1 MASGPLDGIRI
12 LEFSQIVALPFGG
25 CIMSDLG
32 ADVIKVEALTGDPH
46 RNLGAVIP
54 KEGKRFHS
62 LNRGKRSLAV
72 DLQQPAGRELI
83 YRLMPQID
91 VVTINF
97 RHGVA
102 RRLGIDYE
110 VLKAYSAGLIYCEM
124 TGFGNRGPMAERAGT
139 DIVAS
144 AYSGLMVG
152 DQKID
157 DDGLPLNV
165 TALSLA
171 DYCAGFSAAIGVSS
185 ALYHRALTGEGQKIE
200 TSLLA
205 GALAV
210 QDTVVMREPVHDA
223 SNRDPMMEQVEQAR
237 ARGAPYSEILR
248 LREGARFGAR
258 SPFRGYWRA
267 YDTKDGTIVLG
278 ALTPAGRSGAR
289 RVLGITDDPS
299 DDADFDATD
308 PRNIELAEALQAR
321 IVEQMRTRTADDW
334 ADTFAV
340 EGVPVSPVH
349 LPEEMA
355 DDPQVQAMGMMS
367 EIEHPLTGRQ
377 LVPGPVVGMSATPP
391 EVQRASPAL
400 GADTD
405 DVLAMAG
412 LDASEIEVAREAGLV
427 L

>member
-1 MASGPLDGIRI
+1 MASGPLDGVRV

-32 ADVIKVEALTGDPH
+32 ADVIKVESLTGDPH
-46 RNLGAVIP
+46 RSRGAVIP
-54 KEGKRFHS
+54 QQGKRFLS

-72 DLQQPAGRELI
+72 DLRQPAGRELI

-91 VVTINF
+91 VVTINY
-97 RHGVA
+97 RLGVA
-102 RRLGIDYE
+102 ERLGIDYE
-110 VLKAYSAGLIYCEM
+110 TLKAYSAGLIYCEV
-124 TGFGNRGPMAERAGT
+124 TGFGNRGPMAKRAGT

-157 DDGLPLNV
+157 EDGLPLNM

-171 DYCAGFSAAIGVSS
+171 DYCAGFSAAIGVCS

-237 ARGAPYSEILR
+237 ARGAPYSEILE
-248 LREGARFGAR
+248 LREGARVAAR
-258 SPFRGYWRA
+258 SAFRGYYRT
-267 YDTKDGTIVLG
+267 YNTKDGTIVLG
-278 ALTPAGRSGAR
+278 ALTPAGRDGAR

-299 DDADFDATD
+299 DDADFDAAD
-308 PRNIELAEALQAR
+308 PKNIELAAALQAR
-321 IVEQMRTRTADDW
+321 IVEQMRTRTADEW
-334 ADTFAV
+334 TEAFAAA
-340 EGVPVSPVH
+340 GVPVSPVH

-367 EIEHPLTGRQ
+367 EIEHPLTGKQ
-377 LVPGPVVGMSATPP
+377 LVPGPVVRMSATPT
-391 EVQRASPAL
+391 EVQGASPAL

-412 LDASEIEVAREAGLV
+412 FDASEIEAAREAGLIP
-427 L
+427 